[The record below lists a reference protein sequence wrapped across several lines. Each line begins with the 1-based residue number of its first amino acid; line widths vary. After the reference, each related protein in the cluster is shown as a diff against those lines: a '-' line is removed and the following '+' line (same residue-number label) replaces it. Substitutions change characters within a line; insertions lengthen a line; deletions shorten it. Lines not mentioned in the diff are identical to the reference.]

1 MSNDQSQRIRALKVY
16 EILCQETDEDNPL
29 GTTLLISKLKLSGI
43 ECDRKTLYK
52 DIKALNDYGFEVMCT
67 RGQSNQYYVVS
78 RKFDIPE
85 LRILIDALQAA
96 SFITPGKTKELID
109 KIASLG
115 GSSRGKV
122 LKNTTA
128 FSTVKQKNEGIYYN
142 VASLDEGIIAKH
154 QVSFVY
160 FDYNDIGKRVYRKDG
175 ERYIVNP
182 IALVFNDNNYY
193 LVCYNDKYQNISN
206 YRVDRMENVRVEETK
221 ITKSECTE
229 DFNLAEYRKQTFSM
243 YAGELTK
250 VEIAFDKSLTD
261 VIFDK
266 FGSEVRISCV
276 ADNWCKV
283 SVKVIPSPVFFG
295 WCCSFKN
302 RLAII
307 SPKNVVEEYKA
318 HLAEVLRQYNKD

>member
-1 MSNDQSQRIRALKVY
+1 MLNDQSRRIRALKVY

-85 LRILIDALQAA
+85 LCILIDAVQAV

-142 VASLDEGIIAKH
+142 VASLDEGIIAKR
-154 QVSFVY
+154 QVSFAY
-160 FDYNDIGKRVYRKDG
+160 FDYNDTGKRVYRKDG

-206 YRVDRMENVRVEETK
+206 YRVDRMTDVRVEPIV
-221 ITKSECTE
+221 ITKSQCTE
-229 DFNLAEYRKQTFSM
+229 YFSLSEYRKQTFSM
-243 YAGELTK
+243 VAGKNIK
-250 VEIAFDKSLTD
+250 VQIQFNKSLID
-261 VIFDK
+261 VIMDR
-266 FGSEVRISCV
+266 FGDDVSLRCV
-276 ADNWCKV
+276 GDFGRLVCV
-283 SVKVIPSPVFFG
+283 SVIVSPMFFG
-295 WCCSFKN
+295 WCSSFGDKLRLVAPAEIKN
-302 RLAII
+302 
-307 SPKNVVEEYKA
+307 EY
-318 HLAEVLRQYNKD
+318 AEYVKESAKIY

>member
-16 EILCQETDEDNPL
+16 EMLCQETDEDNPL
-29 GTTLLISKLKLSGI
+29 GTSLIISKLKSCGI

-85 LRILIDALQAA
+85 LRILIDAVQAA
-96 SFITPGKTKELID
+96 SFITTSKTKELID

-128 FSTVKQKNEGIYYN
+128 FNTVKQKNEGIYYN
-142 VASLDEGIIAKH
+142 VAALDEGIIAKR
-154 QVSFVY
+154 QVSFGY
-160 FDYNDIGKRVYRKDG
+160 FNYDDMGKRIHRKDG

-206 YRVDRMENVRVEETK
+206 YRVDRMENVRVEESK

-229 DFNLAEYRKQTFSM
+229 GFNLAEYRKQTFSM

-250 VEIAFDKSLTD
+250 VDISFEKSLTD
-261 VIFDK
+261 VIYDK
-266 FGSEVRISCV
+266 FGSDVRISCV
-276 ADNWCKV
+276 ADGWCEV
-283 SVKVIPSPVFFG
+283 SVKVVPSPVFFG
-295 WCCSFKN
+295 WCCSLVNKIKLSGDTGEKF
-302 RLAII
+302 
-307 SPKNVVEEYKA
+307 
-318 HLAEVLRQYNKD
+318 RQFIMDIV

>member
-1 MSNDQSQRIRALKVY
+1 MLNDQSQRIRALKVY
-16 EILCQETDEDNPL
+16 EMLCQETDEDNPL
-29 GTTLLISKLKLSGI
+29 GTSLIISKLKSCGI

-85 LRILIDALQAA
+85 LRILIDAVQAA
-96 SFITPGKTKELID
+96 SFITPSKTKELID

-128 FSTVKQKNEGIYYN
+128 FNTVKQKNEGIYYN
-142 VASLDEGIIAKH
+142 VAALDEGIIAKR
-154 QVSFVY
+154 QVSFGY
-160 FDYNDIGKRVYRKDG
+160 FNYDDMGKRIHRKDG

-206 YRVDRMENVRVEETK
+206 YRVDRMENVCVEESK

-229 DFNLAEYRKQTFSM
+229 GFNLAEYRKQTFSM
-243 YAGELTK
+243 YAG
-250 VEIAFDKSLTD
+250 
-261 VIFDK
+261 
-266 FGSEVRISCV
+266 
-276 ADNWCKV
+276 
-283 SVKVIPSPVFFG
+283 
-295 WCCSFKN
+295 
-302 RLAII
+302 
-307 SPKNVVEEYKA
+307 
-318 HLAEVLRQYNKD
+318 

>member
-1 MSNDQSQRIRALKVY
+1 MSNEQSQRIRALKVY

-52 DIKALNDYGFEVMCT
+52 DIKALNDHGFEVMCT

-85 LRILIDALQAA
+85 LRILIDAVQAA

-142 VASLDEGIIAKH
+142 VASLDEGIIAKR
-154 QVSFVY
+154 QVSFAY
-160 FDYNDIGKRVYRKDG
+160 FDYNDIGKRIYRKEG

-206 YRVDRMENVRVEETK
+206 YRVDRMEDVRVEETK
-221 ITKSECTE
+221 ITESECT
-229 DFNLAEYRKQTFSM
+229 DGFNLAEYRKQTFSM
-243 YAGELTK
+243 YSGELTK
-250 VEIAFDKSLTD
+250 IEIAFDKSLTD
-261 VIFDK
+261 VICDK
-266 FGSEVRISCV
+266 FGSDVRIACV
-276 ADNWCKV
+276 ADDWCKV
-283 SVKVIPSPVFFG
+283 AVKVVPSSVFFG
-295 WCCSFKN
+295 WCCSFKS

-318 HLAEVLRQYNKD
+318 HLAEVLGQYNK

>member
-1 MSNDQSQRIRALKVY
+1 MAVEYDKAQRVRALKIY
-16 EILCQETDEDNPL
+16 EMLCQDSDEENPM
-29 GTTLLISKLKLSGI
+29 TTARIIAKLERDGI
-43 ECDRKTLYK
+43 ECNRKTLYK
-52 DIKALNDYGFEVMCT
+52 DIDSLNEFGFEVLS
-67 RGQSNQYYVVS
+67 RREQSNKYYVVS

-85 LRILIDALQAA
+85 LRILIDAVQAA
-96 SFITPGKTKELID
+96 SFITPSKTKELID

-128 FSTVKQKNEGIYYN
+128 FNTVKQKNEGIYYN
-142 VASLDEGIIAKH
+142 VASLDEGIIAKR
-154 QVSFVY
+154 QVSFSY

-206 YRVDRMENVRVEETK
+206 YRVDRMEDVRVEETK

-229 DFNLAEYRKQTFSM
+229 GFNLAEYRKQTFSM
-243 YAGELTK
+243 YGGELTK

-261 VIFDK
+261 VIYDK
-266 FGSEVRISCV
+266 FGSDVRISCV

-283 SVKVIPSPVFFG
+283 SVKVVPSPVFFG
-295 WCCSFKN
+295 WCCSLGNKIKLSGDIGEKYKRFIMEIIEE
-302 RLAII
+302 RL
-307 SPKNVVEEYKA
+307 
-318 HLAEVLRQYNKD
+318 